1 MLRRLAGSVCLLG
14 LRERRSELLDAQL
27 REPLA
32 HVDGVLKRLAL
43 DDTSNKA
50 SSESITGS
58 VGVVDAV
65 SANGMDWHLLDF
77 STAALLCSNGD
88 SGVGALS
95 DDHSPGTLRVL
106 LGTLSNDLRNLLDIL
121 LGVVV

>member
-1 MLRRLAGSVCLLG
+1 
-14 LRERRSELLDAQL
+14 LDAQL

-32 HVDGVLKRLAL
+32 HVDGILQRLAL
-43 DDTSNKA
+43 DDTSNKT
-50 SSESITGS
+50 SSESIAGT

-65 SANGMDWHLLDF
+65 PANGMDWHLLDF
-77 STAALLCSNGD
+77 STAALLCGDGD

-106 LGTLSNDLRNLLDIL
+106 LGALSNGLRNLLDIL